1 MDLRS
6 NFNDSSTNETS
17 IPQPFNHPM
26 WTAVQAGLWSC
37 LTVLSVTGNVITLM
51 CICRGAKRL
60 QSSMYAFY
68 ASLATSDCLVGM
80 FCTPLLMVSTMHQ
93 DWILGDEI
101 CHAYSAFL
109 SVSLNASIATLCL
122 ISLDRLNAVKHPF
135 DYRSYDTYTQ
145 RFTKLLLSIA
155 WLYSIF
161 WGVAP
166 LVGWG
171 EIVRDSVTFTCKPNW
186 GAEDI
191 LNKSYSFFLA
201 LFAFALPVITM
212 VVVYCLIYHYSR
224 KCAQW
229 MKVYEGHQDKT
240 RENIRLLRERAVF
253 KTVLVIL
260 GVFASC
266 WAVYTLTTFCK
277 LFISR
282 TPPNWFI
289 QLGLIL
295 ALTGSCTNPLIYAVR
310 DKKLVREFFSLPF
323 VRPCLCMKEE
333 TNSGSRD
340 LLAYTSNMYRLT
352 VLNSKET
359 LDRSPA
365 ASKETLYKIPE
376 LIIPLQD
383 KQTIVPVRITHIEV
397 KIRTDL
403 TKDMLDNMSET
414 DL

>member
-1 MDLRS
+1 MTFLVRMRS
-6 NFNDSSTNETS
+6 SLLAKPSIHSSIHHSLPS
-17 IPQPFNHPM
+17 IDPASIDPFIPP
-26 WTAVQAGLWSC
+26 TLC
-37 LTVLSVTGNVITLM
+37 IIISV
-51 CICRGAKRL
+51 A
-60 QSSMYAFY
+60 
-68 ASLATSDCLVGM
+68 GM

-135 DYRSYDTYTQ
+135 DYRSHDTYTQ
-145 RFTKLLLSIA
+145 RFTKILLLFA
-155 WLYSIF
+155 WLHAIF

-171 EIVRDSVTFTCKPNW
+171 EIVRDSATFTCKPNW
-186 GAEDI
+186 AAEDI

-201 LFAFALPVITM
+201 LFAFAIPVITM
-212 VVVYCLIYHYSR
+212 VVVYCLIYYYSR

-229 MKVYEGHQDKT
+229 MKQYERHPDKT
-240 RENIRLLRERAVF
+240 RENIRLLRERSVF

-260 GVFASC
+260 GVFAAC
-266 WAVYTLTTFCK
+266 WAVYTLTTICK

-282 TPPNWFI
+282 TPPNWFVE
-289 QLGLIL
+289 LGLIL
-295 ALTGSCTNPLIYAVR
+295 ALTGSCTNPLIYAIR
-310 DKKLVREFFSLPF
+310 DKRLVREFFSLPF
-323 VRPCLCMKEE
+323 VRPCLCMKKEI
-333 TNSGSRD
+333 NYYGSRD
-340 LLAYTSNMYRLT
+340 KLAYTNSNMYRLT

-359 LDRSPA
+359 LDRSRA
-365 ASKETLYKIPE
+365 ASKDSLYKIPE
-376 LIIPLQD
+376 IIIPLQD
-383 KQTIVPVRITHIEV
+383 KHTIRPVYITHIEV

-403 TKDMLDNMSET
+403 TKEMLDNMSET